1 MAGPTCTTTPVHRFM
16 ACGIAGLSVAV
27 DSLSAVRHARVKV
40 IRDATGLAVDY
51 EVEGDYPAYGNNDD
65 RADAIA
71 TDLVTSLHGQGG
83 DSLPA
88 SRHPRAGSGADGAG
102 ARAVPGARPAGTVNA
117 VGPIGPGPSARDRT
131 GSAIGGFRQRET
143 RSERNKEHPMADGE
157 QPGPDNP
164 IRVFLLDD
172 HEVVRRGVHDLLD
185 DEPDITVVGEAANV
199 EQALVRVPA
208 LRPQV
213 AVLDVRL
220 PDGDGVTVCRE
231 LRSRMPEL
239 ACLMLT
245 SFDDEEALLDSIMA
259 GASGYVL
266 KQIQGSDLVSAV
278 RTVAAGQS
286 LLDPSATAKVMARL
300 RQGQEPEPEPD
311 ALPGLTER
319 EREILALIGEGL
331 TNRQI
336 GQRLYLA
343 EKTVKNHI
351 SRLLAKLGVERRIQ
365 AAVIATQAQDRLKQD
380 GH

>member
-1 MAGPTCTTTPVHRFM
+1 MA
-16 ACGIAGLSVAV
+16 
-27 DSLSAVRHARVKV
+27 D
-40 IRDATGLAVDY
+40 
-51 EVEGDYPAYGNNDD
+51 
-65 RADAIA
+65 
-71 TDLVTSLHGQGG
+71 
-83 DSLPA
+83 
-88 SRHPRAGSGADGAG
+88 
-102 ARAVPGARPAGTVNA
+102 
-117 VGPIGPGPSARDRT
+117 
-131 GSAIGGFRQRET
+131 
-143 RSERNKEHPMADGE
+143 SER
-157 QPGPDNP
+157 PGPDNP

-172 HEVVRRGVHDLLD
+172 HEVVRRGVHDLLN
-185 DEPDITVVGEAANV
+185 DEPDITVIGEAANV

-231 LRSRMPEL
+231 LRSQMPEL

-278 RTVAAGQS
+278 RTVARGQS
-286 LLDPSATAKVMARL
+286 LLDPSATAKLMARL

-365 AAVIATQAQDRLKQD
+365 AAVIATQAQDRRKQE

>member
-1 MAGPTCTTTPVHRFM
+1 
-16 ACGIAGLSVAV
+16 
-27 DSLSAVRHARVKV
+27 
-40 IRDATGLAVDY
+40 
-51 EVEGDYPAYGNNDD
+51 
-65 RADAIA
+65 
-71 TDLVTSLHGQGG
+71 
-83 DSLPA
+83 
-88 SRHPRAGSGADGAG
+88 
-102 ARAVPGARPAGTVNA
+102 
-117 VGPIGPGPSARDRT
+117 
-131 GSAIGGFRQRET
+131 
-143 RSERNKEHPMADGE
+143 MADGE
-157 QPGPDNP
+157 QPGPDGP

-172 HEVVRRGVHDLLD
+172 HEVVRRGVRDLLD
-185 DEPDITVVGEAANV
+185 DEPDITVVGEASTAA
-199 EQALVRVPA
+199 QAMVRVPA

-231 LRSRMPEL
+231 LRSQMPEL

-278 RTVAAGQS
+278 RTVASGQS
-286 LLDPSATAKVMARL
+286 LLDPSATTRLMARL
-300 RQGQEPEPEPD
+300 RGGKEQEEEPD
-311 ALPGLTER
+311 VLPGLTDR

-336 GQRLYLA
+336 GRRLFLA

-365 AAVIATQAQDRLKQD
+365 AAVIATQAEDRLRQH
-380 GH
+380 GR

>member
-1 MAGPTCTTTPVHRFM
+1 MT
-16 ACGIAGLSVAV
+16 
-27 DSLSAVRHARVKV
+27 
-40 IRDATGLAVDY
+40 
-51 EVEGDYPAYGNNDD
+51 D
-65 RADAIA
+65 RE
-71 TDLVTSLHGQGG
+71 Q
-83 DSLPA
+83 
-88 SRHPRAGSGADGAG
+88 
-102 ARAVPGARPAGTVNA
+102 AGT
-117 VGPIGPGPSARDRT
+117 
-131 GSAIGGFRQRET
+131 
-143 RSERNKEHPMADGE
+143 ER
-157 QPGPDNP
+157 P

-172 HEVVRRGVHDLLD
+172 HEVVRRGVHDLLN
-185 DEPDITVVGEAANV
+185 DEADIEVVGEAATV

-208 LRPQV
+208 LRPDV

-231 LRSRMPEL
+231 LRSRLPEL

-266 KQIQGSDLVSAV
+266 KQIRGSDLVSAV
-278 RTVAAGQS
+278 RTVARGQS
-286 LLDPSATAKVMARL
+286 LLDPSATTRLMARL
-300 RQGQEPEPEPD
+300 RGGQEKPEEPD
-311 ALPGLTER
+311 ALPGLTDR

-365 AAVIATQAQDRLKQD
+365 AAVIATEARDRLRGD
-380 GH
+380 SR

>member
-1 MAGPTCTTTPVHRFM
+1 MADREQAGP
-16 ACGIAGLSVAV
+16 
-27 DSLSAVRHARVKV
+27 DS
-40 IRDATGLAVDY
+40 
-51 EVEGDYPAYGNNDD
+51 
-65 RADAIA
+65 
-71 TDLVTSLHGQGG
+71 
-83 DSLPA
+83 
-88 SRHPRAGSGADGAG
+88 
-102 ARAVPGARPAGTVNA
+102 
-117 VGPIGPGPSARDRT
+117 
-131 GSAIGGFRQRET
+131 
-143 RSERNKEHPMADGE
+143 
-157 QPGPDNP
+157 P

-185 DEPDITVVGEAANV
+185 DEPDITVIGEAATA

-208 LRPQV
+208 LRPDV

-231 LRSRMPEL
+231 LRSRLPDL

-278 RTVAAGQS
+278 RTVARGQS
-286 LLDPSATAKVMARL
+286 LLDPSATAKLMARL
-300 RQGQEPEPEPD
+300 RGGQEREEEPD
-311 ALPGLTER
+311 ELPGLTDR

-351 SRLLAKLGVERRIQ
+351 SRLLAKLGVERRVQ
-365 AAVIATQAQDRLKQD
+365 AAVIATQARDRLR
-380 GH
+380 GNGR

>member
-1 MAGPTCTTTPVHRFM
+1 MA
-16 ACGIAGLSVAV
+16 
-27 DSLSAVRHARVKV
+27 D
-40 IRDATGLAVDY
+40 
-51 EVEGDYPAYGNNDD
+51 
-65 RADAIA
+65 
-71 TDLVTSLHGQGG
+71 
-83 DSLPA
+83 
-88 SRHPRAGSGADGAG
+88 
-102 ARAVPGARPAGTVNA
+102 
-117 VGPIGPGPSARDRT
+117 
-131 GSAIGGFRQRET
+131 
-143 RSERNKEHPMADGE
+143 SER
-157 QPGPDNP
+157 PGSDNP
-164 IRVFLLDD
+164 IRVFLMDD
-172 HEVVRRGVHDLLD
+172 HEVVRRGVRDLLNE
-185 DEPDITVVGEAANV
+185 EPDITVVGEAGTA

-239 ACLMLT
+239 SCLMLT

-266 KQIQGSDLVSAV
+266 KQIRGTDLVSAV

-286 LLDPSATAKVMARL
+286 LLDPSATARLMTRL
-300 RQGQEPEPEPD
+300 RQAQEPEPEPD
-311 ALPGLTER
+311 ALPGLTGR

-365 AAVIATQAQDRLKQD
+365 AAVIATQAQDRLK
-380 GH
+380 